1 MSPTRSFG
9 VTSSRE
15 CRTGSSRPTSRGGTR
30 TSGVSPTGTGSLDI
44 TKREAIGSQ
53 PRGRADRRERSSH
66 MEERELRT
74 LIGAVKAGTL
84 NRRRFVQMMV
94 GLGLTAPLA
103 AQMLASA
110 GVARAETKWT
120 FNPTKRGGGGLVK
133 TLWWQAPT
141 LLNPHFANGTKDQDA
156 CRIFYEPLASY
167 DPDGNV
173 IPVLAAETP
182 SVQNGAVAKDGMS
195 VTWKLKKNVVWHD
208 GKPFTADDVV
218 FNWEYVMDP
227 ATAAVTI
234 GPYRDIVRIDKLDSH
249 TVKIVFKSPTPFW
262 SAPFCGAAN
271 GVIVPKHLFQAFKG
285 DKSREAPT
293 NLKPVGTGPYK
304 FVDFK
309 PGDIVRGELNPN
321 YHVPNRPFFDQ
332 VEMKGGGDAIGAA
345 RAVIQTG
352 EYDYAWNMQVEDEIL
367 KRLEQ
372 GGKGRADIVAGG
384 NIEHI
389 QVNTTDPWTE
399 VEGERSSAKTKHP
412 TLSDPAVRQALNLLV
427 DRGSVQEEIYGRTGI
442 ATANFVNAPSRFV
455 SKNTK
460 WEFSV
465 DKANQILESAGW
477 KRGGDGVRAKDGKKL
492 KFVYQTSIN
501 NPRQKTQQIVKQ
513 ACAKAG
519 IELELNAVTANV
531 FFSSDPANPDTYS
544 HFYTDL
550 QMYTTTMTQPDPQ
563 RFMDQFTSWE
573 VAAKDN
579 KFALTNKTRWRNEEY
594 DKTWKAAETEMD
606 PVKRAA
612 LFIKMNDLVIQNVVV
627 IPVVFRPRVAAISNR
642 MRDVVQSGWDS
653 DFWALAYWSKA

>member
-1 MSPTRSFG
+1 
-9 VTSSRE
+9 
-15 CRTGSSRPTSRGGTR
+15 
-30 TSGVSPTGTGSLDI
+30 
-44 TKREAIGSQ
+44 
-53 PRGRADRRERSSH
+53 
-66 MEERELRT
+66 MEERELRA
-74 LIGAVKAGTL
+74 LVDQVQAGAL
-84 NRRRFVQMMV
+84 SRRRFVQMMV
-94 GLGLTAPLA
+94 GLGLTAPMA

-110 GVARAETKWT
+110 GVAQAQAKWT
-120 FNPTKRGGGGLVK
+120 VNPTKRGGGGLVK

-173 IPVLAAETP
+173 IPALAAEMP
-182 SVQNGAVAKDGMS
+182 SLQNGGVAKDGMS
-195 VTWKLKKNVVWHD
+195 VTWKLKKNVAWHD

-218 FNWEYVMDP
+218 FTWEYVMDP

-234 GPYRDIVRIDKLDSH
+234 GPYQNITRIDKVDSH
-249 TVKIVFKSPTPFW
+249 TVKIAFKSPTPFW
-262 SAPFCGAAN
+262 SAPFCGTAT
-271 GVIVPKHLFQAFKG
+271 GLIIPKHLFQAFKG

-309 PGDIVRGELNPN
+309 PGDIVRGEINSN
-321 YHVPNRPFFDQ
+321 YHVANRPFFDQ
-332 VEMKGGGDAIGAA
+332 IEMKGGGDAIGAA

-367 KRLEQ
+367 KRFEQ
-372 GGKGRADIVAGG
+372 GGKGHVDIVSGG

-399 VEGERSSAKTKHP
+399 VDGERSSAKTKHP
-412 TLSDPAVRQALNLLV
+412 SLSDPAVRQALNLLV

-442 ATANFVNAPSRFV
+442 ATANFLNAPSRFV

-460 WEFSV
+460 FEFNV

-477 KRGGDGVRAKDGKKL
+477 KRGGDGIRAKEGKKL

-501 NPRQKTQQIVKQ
+501 APRQKTQQIVKQ

-519 IELELNAVTANV
+519 IELELKSVTANV

-573 VAAKDN
+573 VSAKDN

-612 LFIKMNDLVIQNVVV
+612 LFMKMNDLVIQNVVV
-627 IPVVFRPRVAAISNR
+627 IPVVFRPRVSAVGNR
-642 MRDVVQSGWDS
+642 LRDVVQSGWDS